1 MKLTQLFSEVHGL
14 WATTSMFQLGAWLV
28 FVSAVAYGG
37 NRLAAGQYS
46 APKVY
51 LLFSVVLVLSIGAI
65 ERALAVTPL
74 LANPLIALLL
84 AITTGAGCNVYR
96 RLVE

>member
-1 MKLTQLFSEVHGL
+1 MKLSQLFSDVHAL
-14 WATTSMFQLGAWLV
+14 WATTTMFQLGAWIV

-65 ERALAVTPL
+65 ERALSITAL
-74 LANPLIALLL
+74 LVNPFTTLLL
-84 AITTGAGCNVYR
+84 AATTGAGFDVFD
-96 RLVE
+96 RLNR